1 MTTQPYAISLSQLRR
16 YRLLR
21 SGLIT
26 PFATPEEAA
35 SALAG
40 VQAQIHPA
48 AGLSLWNRT
57 TAFTHTRYDELV
69 LTERTMV

>member
-1 MTTQPYAISLSQLRR
+1 MTARTYVVALDQVRR

-26 PFATPEEAA
+26 PFATPEAAA

-40 VQAQIHPA
+40 VQAQIHF
-48 AGLSLWNRT
+48 S
-57 TAFTHTRYDELV
+57 FTINFVAKTDSGV
-69 LTERTMV
+69 G